1 MQDPDNPLPAHL
13 PLTDAQFARIARALA
28 EPRRCQILRQI
39 SACQDALP
47 CSVLPQTHSVSAATL
62 SHHVKELE
70 AAGLIEIVREGKFAT
85 LMLQR
90 GVLRA
95 YLERLAEI

>member
-1 MQDPDNPLPAHL
+1 MDSPADDRM
-13 PLTDAQFARIARALA
+13 TDAQFALIARALA
-28 EPRRCQILRQI
+28 EPRRLQILKQI
-39 SACQDALP
+39 AGCTDSMP

-70 AAGLIEIVREGKFAT
+70 AAGLIEIVREGKFARLT
-85 LMLQR
+85 LQR
-90 GVLRA
+90 EVLRA